1 MRTLAAALLATA
13 FVAPLGAASVKD
25 GVDAWQRGDFTSA
38 VAIWRPLA
46 NAGDPDAAFDL
57 GQAYKLG
64 RGVPADLAKARDL
77 YGKAAN
83 AGHGEGA
90 ANYGLLLFRTGQRA
104 AAMPWIMKASEAG
117 DPRAQYVYATALFNG
132 DFVPRNWPKAYALM
146 SRAAGAG
153 LPQATTNLAIIDEA
167 VSADERRKGI
177 ELAQQ
182 IESLPLPAIN
192 HRLVMNVPAGSDPRD
207 VSTAELGAP
216 AIVRPAPTRPAPP
229 PPANPAS
236 GEPAPHLLM
245 FAAKAGRWQVQLG
258 AYGSRSGA
266 KAAWTMINGKAPSL
280 RKLTPSYGKA
290 GVLVR
295 LRAGPLTDHGSAQQ
309 ACAVIRSTGSACF
322 PVAP

>member
-13 FVAPLGAASVKD
+13 FVAPVGAASVKD
-25 GVDAWQRGDFTSA
+25 GVDAWQRGEFTSA

-77 YGKAAN
+77 YGKAAK
-83 AGHGEGA
+83 AGHREGA

-117 DPRAQYVYATALFNG
+117 DPRAQYVYATALYNG

-182 IESLPLPAIN
+182 IESLPLPPIN
-192 HRLVMNVPAGSDPRD
+192 RRLVNVPADSPARD
-207 VSTAELGAP
+207 VSTAGLGAL
-216 AIVRPAPTRPAPP
+216 AISRPAPTRPAPP
-229 PPANPAS
+229 LPAKPAS
-236 GEPAPHLLM
+236 GEPAPHMLM

-258 AYGSRSGA
+258 AYGSQNGA
-266 KAAWTMINGKAPSL
+266 KAAWTMINGKTPRL
-280 RKLTPSYGKA
+280 RNLTPSYEKA
-290 GVLVR
+290 GVLIR
-295 LRAGPLTDHGSAQQ
+295 LRAGPLADHGSAQQ
-309 ACAVIRSTGSACF
+309 ACAAIRSTGSACF